1 MSTPKFVR
9 NGSGADSPILPPLEV
24 GEAVSL
30 LKPAPNPYPE
40 TGETAS
46 GQPETDPETA
56 GGHPGLHLTEPIVP
70 TWMRDPVSHARWVAR
85 RCYRLSLY
93 HGLRF
98 PSYAAKATGR
108 TPVGMVR
115 ASQLAHRW
123 ATDAGSAPLL
133 ASAVQRQAT
142 AEWLHI
148 SKTRKETIGHRPIG
162 AGLGALVFV
171 ALVAGGLLS
180 GSLGLQAL
188 TVAGLVAVFGL
199 GFGRPPGEPII
210 PSAVVSDPAAQK
222 ITHDQ
227 ITRAL
232 IKAKLATDREP
243 PDFFGKVHR
252 DGKAWSV
259 VVDLPAPYTA
269 LDAIKKRGAIASG
282 LRKPSGRVFLR
293 ADSGEDAHDARL
305 HIRIPDRDPMTGP
318 PVPSPLVRLPRLDV
332 WKDEIPFG
340 LDDHGRLVELNPL
353 WTHSLFA
360 GMTDTGKSYSLR
372 LQFLG
377 LALDPTVR
385 LAVFDSSAA
394 PDWRDFELVAYR
406 CGFGDDDETCRI
418 LRDTLREFVA
428 DVVTRNNAISRLPRT
443 QAKEGKLTKELSRRF
458 PPTWILLEE
467 CHDYFLHPTFGA
479 EIRALVVKLVKIGRK
494 AGYHVCLATQRPD
507 ADAVPTRIRAQFGF
521 RFALR
526 LDNNDANKMA
536 LGSGAADRGF
546 DAVALSP
553 SYKGVGIAYG
563 PTVARRYE
571 AGGTLVRCHYL
582 DMDQAETVLK
592 RCREQREGLG
602 LLDGQ
607 AAGEEQT
614 EWSLLDDLVAVF
626 AIDGAAQ
633 LWSVELIERLRE
645 RYPDGRYHH
654 WTLGTD
660 EQAIAAAKNFAG
672 AVAHLGLET
681 VQIGRRIDGKTVNQR
696 GLKRAAVLAA
706 QDLIR
711 QLSDITDDSDDD
723 DTASDDGR

>member
-1 MSTPKFVR
+1 MTVPKFVR
-9 NGSGADSPILPPLEV
+9 NGSGADSPLLPPLEV
-24 GEAVSL
+24 GEATVSL
-30 LKPAPNPYPE
+30 LKPAPAPYPDNAE
-40 TGETAS
+40 PAGETESA
-46 GQPETDPETA
+46 
-56 GGHPGLHLTEPIVP
+56 PGRADLHLSESIVP
-70 TWMRDPVSHARWVAR
+70 AWMRDPTSYLRWLAR
-85 RCYRLSLY
+85 RCYRVSLFHVLRSPGY
-93 HGLRF
+93 AGL
-98 PSYAAKATGR
+98 AAVR
-108 TPVGMVR
+108 TPVGLVR
-115 ASQLAHRW
+115 ASQLLHRW
-123 ATDAGSAPLL
+123 ATDASSAPLL
-133 ASAVQRQAT
+133 AGAVQRQST

-148 SKTRKETIGHRPIG
+148 SKTRKETIGNRPIG

-171 ALVAGGLLS
+171 ALVAGGLVS

-188 TVAGLVAVFGL
+188 TVVSLVSVFGL
-199 GFGRPPGEPII
+199 GFGRPPGEPIV

-222 ITHDQ
+222 VTPDQ

-232 IKAKLATDREP
+232 IKAKLATEKEP

-293 ADSGEDAHDARL
+293 ADSGEDTHDARL

-318 PVPSPLVRLPRLDV
+318 PVPSPLVRLPRLDI

-340 LDDHGRLVELNPL
+340 LDDHGRLVELDPL

-418 LRDTLREFVA
+418 LLNTLREFVG
-428 DVVTRNNAISRLPRT
+428 DVVTRNNAISRLPRS
-443 QAKEGKLTKELSRRF
+443 QAKEGKLTKELAKRF

-467 CHDYFLHPTFGA
+467 CHDYFLHPTYGA

-582 DMDQAETVLK
+582 DMDQAESVLK
-592 RCREQREGLG
+592 RCRAQRDGLG
-602 LLDGQ
+602 LLNGQ

-614 EWSLLDDLVAVF
+614 EWSLVDDLVAVF
-626 AIDGAAQ
+626 ALDGATQ

-654 WTLGTD
+654 WTLETD
-660 EQAIAAAKNFAG
+660 EQAVAAAKNFAG

-681 VQIGRRIDGKTVNQR
+681 VQIGRRREGKTVNQR
-696 GLKRAAVLAA
+696 GLKRADVLAA
-706 QDLIR
+706 HNAVT
-711 QLSDITDDSDDD
+711 QLASADDEPNEDETVSEDD
-723 DTASDDGR
+723 R

>member
-1 MSTPKFVR
+1 MSTPRFVR
-9 NGSGADSPILPPLEV
+9 RNGEVTDSALLPPLEV
-24 GEAVSL
+24 NGTPVSL
-30 LKPAPNPYPE
+30 LKPALSPYPAQDPPAE
-40 TGETAS
+40 PEPDTTGEDRS
-46 GQPETDPETA
+46 HGWGE
-56 GGHPGLHLTEPIVP
+56 LREPLVP
-70 TWMRDPVSHARWVAR
+70 AWMRDPVSYGRWLAR
-85 RCYRLSLY
+85 RTYRVAVF
-93 HGLRF
+93 HFLRF
-98 PSYAAKATGR
+98 PGYAALATGR
-108 TPVGMVR
+108 TPIGLVR
-115 ASQLAHRW
+115 AGQGLHRW
-123 ATDAGSAPLL
+123 ATDAHSAALL
-133 ASAVQRQAT
+133 AGAVQRQAT

-162 AGLGALVFV
+162 AGLVVVGLV
-171 ALVAGGLLS
+171 ALVASGLLS
-180 GSLGLQAL
+180 DSPGLQAL
-188 TVAGLVAVFGL
+188 TVVSLVSVFGL
-199 GFGRPPGEPII
+199 GFGRPPGEPIV

-222 ITHDQ
+222 VTPDQ

-232 IKAKLATDREP
+232 IKAKLATEKEL

-252 DGKAWSV
+252 DGKAWAV

-282 LRKPSGRVFLR
+282 LRKPSGRLFLR
-293 ADSGEDAHDARL
+293 ADTGEDAHDARL

-318 PVPSPLVRLPRLDV
+318 PVPSPLVKLPRLDI
-332 WKDEIPFG
+332 WKDQIPFG

-428 DVVTRNNAISRLPRT
+428 DVITRNNAVSRLPRHE
-443 QAKEGKLTKELSRRF
+443 AKEGKLTKELAKRF

-467 CHDYFLHPTFGA
+467 CHDYFLHPKYGA
-479 EIRALVVKLVKIGRK
+479 EIKALVVKLVKIGRK

-526 LDNNDANKMA
+526 LDNADANKMA
-536 LGSGAADRGF
+536 LGSGAAERGF

-553 SYKGVGIAYG
+553 AYKGVGYAYG

-582 DMDQAETVLK
+582 DMDQAEAVLK
-592 RCREQREGLG
+592 RCRAQREGLG

-607 AAGEEQT
+607 AAGEEPT

-626 AIDGAAQ
+626 AIDGATQ
-633 LWSVELIERLRE
+633 LWSVEIIERLRE

-654 WTLGTD
+654 WTLDTD
-660 EQAIAAAKNFAG
+660 EAAVAAAKNFAG

-681 VQIGRRIDGKTVNQR
+681 VQIGRRIEGKTVNQR

-706 QDLIR
+706 QNVIT
-711 QLSDITDDSDDD
+711 QLASPDDDETDSDDD
-723 DTASDDGR
+723 R